1 VTTTTT
7 THSRLT
13 VHHTA
18 TAAHT
23 PWELREDDGG
33 VYAISD
39 HERTARAM
47 ADRINGERER
57 AARVKLTVSANPNA
71 NRRQYQDRAAID
83 GTPIGT
89 VGVTSYPEDMPS
101 TRHYLYRDSEAAPGT
116 YTVTIHTRDI
126 VTIRGKQHED
136 IHITMTA
143 RGDGDEP
150 FTRPHAR
157 TYRGTLTDA
166 ARDVL
171 ALHGAAIIRQWVA
184 DQGGAA
190 AVKKAA
196 RNAWRRDKI
205 AYRQADIDRLTDERD
220 TLAAQ
225 LEA

>member
-13 VHHTA
+13 VHHNA

-101 TRHYLYRDSEAAPGT
+101 TRHYLYRDSETAPGT